1 MFRGVPG
8 RRGAK
13 TPADMGRRGAIIV
26 LGMSPLGVILLVV
39 GILAVVLLMLV
50 PILGWARR
58 RSRRIEA
65 ELAAELAPL
74 GLTVTRLGLLGHIS
88 AASGASFSELAR
100 RSGTSVQSV
109 HAAVKALAGAGLVR
123 DGTARAGAASRI
135 EVTAE
140 GARLL
145 RSAKG
150 AVAAVDARL
159 FGPGADPLM
168 SRIGAA
174 AHLQED

>member
-1 MFRGVPG
+1 LRFSLLGGAEPAEGGRQTGAVSSAERPG
-8 RRGAK
+8 PPS
-13 TPADMGRRGAIIV
+13 T
-26 LGMSPLGVILLVV
+26 SPS
-39 GILAVVLLMLV
+39 VLLLA
-50 PILGWARR
+50 LA
-58 RSRRIEA
+58 RRIEA

-88 AASGASFSELAR
+88 AVSGASFSELAR

-109 HAAVKALAGAGLVR
+109 HAAVKALAAAGLVR

-145 RSAKG
+145 GSAKA

-174 AHLQED
+174 AHLQGD